1 MEKLINL
8 EAELGVPEL
17 KIGKPN
23 DTRWLARESFVRA
36 VRQVLPALIETFE
49 EIYAECGDAEV
60 FGLSKVLW
68 FVASLFVLCDVLH
81 TAAKLQ
87 G

>member
-1 MEKLINL
+1 MLN
-8 EAELGVPEL
+8 VVMP
-17 KIGKPN
+17 
-23 DTRWLARESFVRA
+23 S
-36 VRQVLPALIETFE
+36 
-49 EIYAECGDAEV
+49 

-68 FVASLFVLCDVLH
+68 FVASLFVLCDALH